1 MITQRRSGARRSG
14 LTAVCG
20 LLALSGFSASALAQS
35 APNGGGKTVSLD
47 VAGSDLHTVVNMLE
61 HRTGIEALVR
71 DGDTPFRLVNVHLN
85 DADLGKAL
93 RTIAFSAGARVSVNP
108 DGIYVFEPESR
119 NGDNSSALAP
129 SAPQPTQ
136 YTDGSDAPRHY
147 APGELQYRT
156 IVLQHAVPSDI
167 LKLMRW
173 DKDMVDMDPF
183 KPVQMP
189 QNHPAILTVGQ
200 NNSQQVYGGSQYN
213 PQNYNAPQQYYP
225 QQGQQDYSNGGY
237 PSVPMGTGNAG
248 PNAANY
254 SQHRSADPEQANQF
268 PGGGGFGGGGFGGAP
283 GGFGGG
289 GGNNPF
295 AAQPFQPGQGARG
308 AQQAQL
314 PDGVTKIFALQSNN
328 SLLVYGTVEGFNQ
341 VKQIVKILDIKPRQ
355 VQIKVEFVTASVTD
369 VDALGI
375 NFDLVPYPGLE
386 ISSNQGSG
394 SFGGTVSGLAPTF
407 LQYATGN
414 IVAQLFQ
421 TLTRTRGK
429 VVQAPLITTTN
440 NVPASIQI
448 TTQIPFFTTGV
459 VSNGGVAGGTTTSQ
473 QANFL
478 PLQTGLTI
486 VPRIN
491 ADDSVT
497 MNLQPVISDTTGQAS
512 VNGIPP
518 TIQQTL
524 TTLRTVRSGDTMVLG
539 GLVRKQETASSQRIP
554 ILSDLPFFG
563 GLFRTRSKQ
572 VNDQELLIF
581 VTPTIISDT
590 NDSST
595 ANANGGQ
602 NISVAP

>member
-1 MITQRRSGARRSG
+1 MGSNQRRLG
-14 LTAVCG
+14 LTAACG
-20 LLALSGFSASALAQS
+20 LLALGGFSASAQAQS
-35 APNGGGKTVSLD
+35 GPDAPGKTISLD
-47 VAGSDLHTVVNMLE
+47 VARGDLHAVVGMLQQRAGVE
-61 HRTGIEALVR
+61 VEVR
-71 DGDTPFRLVNVHLN
+71 DGDTPFKPVNVHLI
-85 DADLGKAL
+85 DASLGKVM
-93 RTIAFSAGARVSVNP
+93 RTVASSARAKVSINS
-108 DGIYVFEPESR
+108 DGIYVFEPEDAGS
-119 NGDNSSALAP
+119 GAVLPETPALRTA
-129 SAPQPTQ
+129 A
-136 YTDGSDAPRHY
+136 YTDGDGGEDAPRHY
-147 APGELQYRT
+147 APGELQYRS
-156 IVLQHAVPSDI
+156 IVLQHAVPTDI

-173 DKDMVDMDPF
+173 DKDVVDMDPF

-189 QNHPAILTVGQ
+189 QVHPAVSTVGQ
-200 NNSQQVYGGSQYN
+200 AIEQLPMDNGNNG
-213 PQNYNAPQQYYP
+213 
-225 QQGQQDYSNGGY
+225 YSNNGY
-237 PSVPMGTGNAG
+237 PSVPMGTGNSG

-268 PGGGGFGGGGFGGAP
+268 PGGGGFGGGGFGGGGNG

-289 GGNNPF
+289 GNPF
-295 AAQPFQPGQGARG
+295 AATPQPFQPGGGGQRG
-308 AQQAQL
+308 NQAQL
-314 PDGVTKIFALQSNN
+314 PDGVSKLFALQSTNTII
-328 SLLVYGTVEGFNQ
+328 VYGTTDGYQTVR
-341 VKQIVKILDIKPRQ
+341 QIVKLLDVAPRQ

-386 ISSNQGSG
+386 VSSGQGNG
-394 SFGGTVSGLAPTF
+394 PFGGVVSGVPPTF

-448 TTQIPFFTTGV
+448 VTQIPFFTTTAV
-459 VSNGGVAGGTTTSQ
+459 AAGGIGGQVGTSQ

-478 PLQTGLTI
+478 PLTTGLTI

-497 MNLQPVISDTTGQAS
+497 MNLQPQISDTTGQAS

-554 ILSDLPFFG
+554 ILADIPFFG
-563 GLFRTRSKQ
+563 GIFRTRNKQ
-572 VNDQELLIF
+572 INDQELLIF

-590 NDSST
+590 NDSGT
-595 ANANGGQ
+595 ANANAGQ
-602 NISVAP
+602 NISVSP

>member
-1 MITQRRSGARRSG
+1 MTTQRRSGARRSG
-14 LTAVCG
+14 LTAACG
-20 LLALSGFSASALAQS
+20 LLALGSFSASALAQS
-35 APNGGGKTVSLD
+35 APNGAGRTVSLD

-119 NGDNSSALAP
+119 SGDNSQAP
-129 SAPQPTQ
+129 APQPVQ
-136 YTDGSDAPRHY
+136 YADSGDTPRHY
-147 APGELQYRT
+147 APGELQYRS
-156 IVLQHAVPSDI
+156 IVLQHAVPTDI
-167 LKLMRW
+167 LKLMHW
-173 DKDMVDMDPF
+173 DKDVVDMDPF
-183 KPVQMP
+183 RPVQMP
-189 QNHPAILTVGQ
+189 QSHPAVLTVGQ
-200 NNSQQVYGGSQYN
+200 SNAQTVYGGSQYS
-213 PQNYNAPQQYYP
+213 PQPYYNAPQQQNYP
-225 QQGQQDYSNGGY
+225 QQDYSTGGGY

-248 PNAANY
+248 PNAASY

-268 PGGGGFGGGGFGGAP
+268 PGGGGFGGGGFGG
-283 GGFGGG
+283 GGNGFGGG
-289 GGNNPF
+289 GGANPF
-295 AAQPFQPGQGARG
+295 APQPFQPGAGARG
-308 AQQAQL
+308 NTQAQL

-328 SLLVYGTVEGFNQ
+328 SLLVYGTVEGYNQ
-341 VKQIVKILDIKPRQ
+341 VKQVVKILDIKPRQ

-386 ISSNQGSG
+386 VSSNQGSG
-394 SFGGTVSGLAPTF
+394 AFGGTVSGLAPTF

-440 NVPASIQI
+440 NVQASIQV
-448 TTQIPFFTTGV
+448 TTQIPFFTTTAV
-459 VSNGGVAGGTTTSQ
+459 GGGGLQGQVGQSQ

-497 MNLQPVISDTTGQAS
+497 MNLQPQISDTTGQAS
-512 VNGIPP
+512 VQGIPP
-518 TIQQTL
+518 TVTQTL

-554 ILSDLPFFG
+554 ILSDIPFFG
-563 GLFRTRSKQ
+563 GLFRTRNKQ

-581 VTPTIISDT
+581 VTPTIISDS